1 MLREMAVQKVRE
13 RLELLQC
20 NVVSEMDHK
29 LEIMVEELLGEIK
42 RFDVQN
48 NELKQLFQEKNNGL
62 CSSNERYF
70 LFFFG

>member
-1 MLREMAVQKVRE
+1 MAVQKVRE
-13 RLELLQC
+13 RMELLQC
-20 NVVSEMDHK
+20 NIVNEMDQK

-62 CSSNERYF
+62 CSSNNERFVLIFYF
-70 LFFFG
+70 